1 MRNATPIPGAFVASG
16 SPLHGIDARAK
27 VVALLALIVATVAAP
42 PGLVVLLAVAFVVIS
57 ISSGTA
63 QVVVVREVKPA
74 LVVLVITLL
83 ANSFAT
89 DGSADLVINGSFGV
103 TWVGVLRGACL
114 ALRIFLIV
122 GLLLLLSAT
131 TTGPQIAWSV
141 STLLRPLTHIGVSV
155 DAVALAVAMVL
166 RFVPMAGEESR
177 RIRMAQRTRGARFG
191 EGSHARRL
199 ALWVG
204 VLPYRRT
211 ALSRRRRQEALS
223 MRERCYG
230 SAGQGHERVPLG
242 TAGWLTIAGS
252 CLLAVLAFLV

>member
-27 VVALLALIVATVAAP
+27 VIALLALIVATVAAP
-42 PGLVVLLAVAFVVIS
+42 PGLVVPLTVAFVVIS
-57 ISSGTA
+57 ITSGTA

-74 LVVLVITLL
+74 LVVLAITLL
-83 ANSFAT
+83 ANSFVT
-89 DGSADLVINGSFGV
+89 DGNADLAINGSFGV
-103 TWVGVLRGACL
+103 TWVGMLRGVCL
-114 ALRIFLIV
+114 ALRVFLIV

-141 STLLRPLTHIGVSV
+141 STLLRPLVHIGVSV
-155 DAVALAVAMVL
+155 DAVAFVVAMAL
-166 RFVPMAGEESR
+166 RLVPMAGEESQR
-177 RIRMAQRTRGARFG
+177 VRVAQRARGVRFG

-199 ALWVG
+199 ALWAG
-204 VLPYRRT
+204 VLPYRGA
-211 ALSRRRRQEALS
+211 ALSRRRQQEALA

-230 SAGQGHERVPLG
+230 SAGQVREHVPLRF
-242 TAGWLTIAGS
+242 AGWLTIAGS